1 MRYASSIERIISKG
15 YFWMIFEFDNGF
27 IGKVDFLYQ
36 LLILRS
42 KIMVKEN
49 FDKITLYRGQLKL
62 PFTRKFGRIPDYP
75 GLFSAFD
82 LII

>member
-1 MRYASSIERIISKG
+1 
-15 YFWMIFEFDNGF
+15 
-27 IGKVDFLYQ
+27 
-36 LLILRS
+36 
-42 KIMVKEN
+42 MVKEN